1 MNSAIHS
8 SINGRSRADRAF
20 RGTSRSSINWNS
32 YQGSPI
38 CPATSRTR
46 HLRMSAHPFKKR
58 FPTATLK
65 APMCLGAGTFQSLSK
80 HVRERQ
86 IVANKWLI
94 GTHAEERSRALQP
107 AHRSCPI
114 DCSRS
119 TTSRVFPST
128 DHQSRCLKEVSCTTC
143 SCTMNDQ

>member
-8 SINGRSRADRAF
+8 SISGRSRADRAF

-38 CPATSRTR
+38 CPAKSRTR
-46 HLRMSAHPFKKR
+46 HLRLSAHPFKKR

-80 HVRERQ
+80 HIRERQ

-94 GTHAEERSRALQP
+94 GTHQRKEAEHCNQHIVLVLLIAQDRPHLGFFQAL
-107 AHRSCPI
+107 
-114 DCSRS
+114 
-119 TTSRVFPST
+119 TTNR
-128 DHQSRCLKEVSCTTC
+128 DA
-143 SCTMNDQ
+143 